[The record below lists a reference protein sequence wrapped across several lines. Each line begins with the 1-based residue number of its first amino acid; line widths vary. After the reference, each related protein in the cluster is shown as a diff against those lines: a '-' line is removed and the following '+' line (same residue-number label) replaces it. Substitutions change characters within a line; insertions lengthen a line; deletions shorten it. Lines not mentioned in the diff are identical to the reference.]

1 MIYNYRDFGFE
12 DDYNKFLKIIEG
24 IDESKE
30 LEDLSDSLESYLEH
44 LYEKGLDYLEKFL
57 NRIAKQFS
65 WKREILVFVTILLVT
80 RIGCSLDQVKNML
93 HIPEKEKSE
102 LVEQVRRKTQENN
115 KTLKHFLKDIA
126 ERESSG
132 NYKEINTL
140 GYIGKYQFG
149 KLALKDVGLDKK
161 VDTDRFKKNPK
172 IWPEHKQDEAMVEL
186 MRKNLGYLGEYV
198 KFNGKNVGGIKI
210 TISGLLAGSH
220 LLGTKNVK
228 KFLDSDGKY
237 DPKDGYGTKMSEYLK
252 KFSGYTIDE
261 TMLNSSTP
269 L

>member
-24 IDESKE
+24 VDESKE
-30 LEDLSDSLESYLEH
+30 LDNLADSLSDYLEH

-65 WKREILVFVTILLVT
+65 WKRGILVFVTILLVT
-80 RIGCSLDQVKNML
+80 RIGCSLDQVKNMI

-102 LVEQVRRKTQENN
+102 LVEQVRRKTQENR

-126 ERESSG
+126 QRESSG

-161 VDTDRFKKNPK
+161 VDTERFKKNPK
-172 IWPEHKQDEAMVEL
+172 IWPEHKQDEAMVKL
-186 MRKNLGYLGEYV
+186 MRKNLDYLGEYV
-198 KFNGKNVGGIKI
+198 NRFNGKNVGGIKI
-210 TISGLLAGSH
+210 TISGMLAGSH

-228 KFLDSDGKY
+228 KFLDSEGKY
-237 DPKDGYGTKMSEYLK
+237 NPTDGYGTKLSEYLN
-252 KFSGYTIDE
+252 KFSEYKIE
-261 TMLNSSTP
+261 L
-269 L
+269 